1 MPYGYGHARFLSS
14 RLNSNSSPRSGI
26 YLNHAKSEV
35 KDHSTKV
42 GARFHNII
50 VCQSLP
56 AYPYIRRKAF
66 FIDIIGSQINGSA
79 YQRSFSS
86 VR

>member
-1 MPYGYGHARFLSS
+1 MLQEPNFMPYGYGHARFLSS

-50 VCQSLP
+50 VRQSLQ
-56 AYPYIRRKAF
+56 AYPIYGGKH
-66 FIDIIGSQINGSA
+66 SL
-79 YQRSFSS
+79 
-86 VR
+86 